1 MKKVLLILSLLIVIG
16 GGLLFALKGKSS
28 YSPEKYSLEVLPA
41 DKPFGVGS
49 TLRFTLPDQFG
60 KSHSLS
66 PDTRAIAFA
75 FSKKAGHV
83 IRSAMQ
89 KAPADFL
96 QRHHA
101 VLIADISGMPTVIQN
116 LFALPDLRKS
126 HYTMLLIYDKKMAQR
141 LKEGQ
146 DGEQVVVMHL
156 QNGKVISIEHTD
168 SPEKLLELLSK

>member
-1 MKKVLLILSLLIVIG
+1 MKKILLILSLLIVVG

-28 YSPEKYSLEVLPA
+28 YEPEKYSLQVSPEG
-41 DKPFGVGS
+41 KPFGVGS
-49 TLRFTLPDQFG
+49 TLAFTLPDQFG

-66 PDTRAIAFA
+66 PDTRTVAFA
-75 FSKKAGHV
+75 FSKKAGHI

-89 KAPADFL
+89 KAPAGFL

-126 HYTMLLIYDKKMAQR
+126 HYSMLLIYDKNMAKR
-141 LKEGQ
+141 LEQ
-146 DGEQVVVMHL
+146 SENAEQVVVMHL
-156 QNGKVISIEHTD
+156 DHGKVSSIEHAE
-168 SPEKLLELLSK
+168 SPEKLLKLLSK